1 MFSSAMRITLSGTA
15 GSGKSTVAKML
26 AKKLGYRHYSMG
38 DIQREIAK
46 EKGITIVELG
56 ELEKK
61 DKSIDLRIDERQ
73 REIGKQDDI
82 IVDSWLAALF
92 IPDSFKIF
100 LDADIEIRAKRITK
114 EREAETYTDIEDAKK
129 AIQKREKTNI
139 ARFKKF
145 YSYDFMDK
153 KNYDLVID
161 TSYSDVETIIK
172 KIIKEIKPLQRL

>member
-1 MFSSAMRITLSGTA
+1 MRITLSGTA

-26 AKKLGYRHYSMG
+26 AKKLGYKHYSMG

-61 DKSIDLRIDERQ
+61 DKSIDLMIDERQ
-73 REIGKQDDI
+73 REIGRQDDI

-100 LDADIEIRAKRITK
+100 LDADIEVRAKRITK
-114 EREAETYTDIEDAKK
+114 EREAESYTSIEDAKK
-129 AIQKREKTNI
+129 AILKREKTNI
-139 ARFKKF
+139 SRFKKF
-145 YSYDFMDK
+145 YKYDFMDK
-153 KNYDLVID
+153 RNYDLVID
-161 TSYSDVETIIK
+161 TSYSDVDTIIK
-172 KIIKEIKPLQRL
+172 KIIEAIKS